1 MTQTATRTH
10 QRETRHDLPAKNRAA
25 VNEMLNQHLANLSDL
40 FTQTKFAHWNVKGRN
55 FYSLHKLFDELA
67 QLVEGSVDEVAERIT
82 ALGGVAKGTA
92 RMAAENSQLD
102 EFPTDD
108 FGSDAV
114 VANLADRY
122 STTAKSVR
130 AGIDE
135 AEELEDMGTS
145 DLLTG
150 IVQMLDKS
158 LYFLESHLQ
167 KG

>member
-1 MTQTATRTH
+1 MTQTATRTKE
-10 QRETRHDLPAKNRAA
+10 RETRNDMPAQNRASI
-25 VNEMLNQHLANLSDL
+25 NEMLNQHLANLSDL

-67 QLVEGSVDEVAERIT
+67 ELVEGSVDEVAERVT
-82 ALGGVAKGTA
+82 ALGGLAKGTA

-108 FGSDAV
+108 LGSDAV
-114 VANLADRY
+114 LAIVADRY
-122 STTAKSVR
+122 AATAKSVR
-130 AGIDE
+130 ASIEE
-135 AEELEDMGTS
+135 AEELDDMGTS

-158 LYFLESHLQ
+158 LYFIESHLQ